1 MSDNEFDL
9 IIIGAGPAG
18 MAAAIYAARANLKVA
33 IFEGSAPGG
42 KMVNTHLVENYPG
55 FKTASGADLALT
67 MFNQVN
73 TLGAKLVFKKV
84 DSVKESG
91 KFKIVT
97 AGENEYKT
105 KIVAIASG
113 MKDRKLEIPGEDEL
127 YGKGVS
133 NCVVCDGAFFKGK
146 PIALIG
152 GGNSAVEESIF
163 ASGFASKVYIVQLGD
178 KLTAEQHII
187 DNVKK
192 IKNIE
197 VILNAKTKEIT
208 GTGKVEKLVY
218 IDTKTDKEV
227 SIEVSGVFPYIGF
240 LPVTDFVKDLK
251 VTDKWGFIEVDKNQE
266 TKVKG
271 VFAIGDVTVKK
282 VRQITTAVGDG
293 TIVGQQAKNYII
305 ENF

>member
-251 VTDKWGFIEVDKNQE
+251 VTDK
-266 TKVKG
+266 
-271 VFAIGDVTVKK
+271 
-282 VRQITTAVGDG
+282 
-293 TIVGQQAKNYII
+293 
-305 ENF
+305 